1 MRYFGAK
8 NVAGFFLLY
17 FEQFFKLIRFFKEK
31 VKLAQ
36 NQFEPISWFMAAIA
50 AVKITYEE
58 KNFCGFHQQTNSRH
72 YEAFSL
78 VTEAQEI
85 KDGAYVTR
93 KHI

>member
-1 MRYFGAK
+1 
-8 NVAGFFLLY
+8 
-17 FEQFFKLIRFFKEK
+17 
-31 VKLAQ
+31 
-36 NQFEPISWFMAAIA
+36 MAAIA